1 MYTKKILIIF
11 IILSFLL
18 PLFCFADDIL
28 EESELDNFLE
38 VSADTQ
44 KTSKEPITNSKSII
58 ALDRKSLTVLYEKN
72 AYKEVPMAST
82 TKIMTAILVL
92 ENCNLNET
100 VEFSKEAANVR
111 GSCLEV
117 SLGAKMSMNDVL
129 YGLMMRSGNDCA
141 VAIAEHIS
149 GSVENF
155 AELMNAKAQEL
166 NLTHTHFVTPH
177 GLDDENHYTTAYE
190 LALLTDYA
198 LKNKTFKNIV
208 ATKTTTI
215 SVNGN
220 PRTISNTNELLGN
233 FSGVY
238 GVKTGF
244 TFNAG
249 RCLVSSCK
257 RNDMDIIV
265 VVLGADTKNQRTR
278 DSMNIINYV
287 YDNFEYVN
295 ISDYIQKSFE
305 EYKKYYQENVHLYKT
320 TTVPDIELSNLK
332 NYDFPLKTNSAN
344 TLKVKFYT
352 LNEVSS
358 TLRLND
364 KIGCMTVFYEDKIL
378 CAIDIVLT
386 NEIKQNSWGYYF
398 WKILREFKDS
408 F

>member
-1 MYTKKILIIF
+1 MYLKKILSIF
-11 IILSFLL
+11 IILTFLL

-28 EESELDNFLE
+28 EENELDNFLE
-38 VSADTQ
+38 VSADTE
-44 KTSKEPITNSKSII
+44 KTSKEPTTNSKSIL
-58 ALDRKSLTVLYEKN
+58 ALDRKNLTVLYEKN
-72 AYKEVPMAST
+72 AYKQIPMAST
-82 TKIMTAILVL
+82 TKIMTAIIVL
-92 ENCNLNET
+92 ENCKLDET
-100 VEFSKEAANVR
+100 VEFSKKAANVR

-117 SLGAKMSMNDVL
+117 STGAKMSMNDVL

-141 VAIAEHIS
+141 VAIAEHVA
-149 GSVENF
+149 GSVEDF
-155 AELMNAKAQEL
+155 AVLMNAKAQEL

-190 LALLTDYA
+190 LAILTDYA
-198 LKNKTFKNIV
+198 LKNETFRNIV

-220 PRTISNTNELLGN
+220 PRIISNTNELLGN

-257 RNDMDIIV
+257 RNGMDVIV

-278 DSMNIINYV
+278 DSMNVLNYV

-295 ISDYIQKSFE
+295 ILDYIQKSFE
-305 EYKKYYQENVHLYKT
+305 QYKKYYEQNAHLYKT
-320 TTVPDIELSNLK
+320 TSVPNIALAKLE
-332 NYDFPLKTNSAN
+332 NYDFPLKPNSSN

-352 LNEVSS
+352 LNEISS
-358 TLRLND
+358 ALRPND
-364 KIGCMTVFYEDKIL
+364 KIGCMTIFYEDKIL
-378 CAIDIVLT
+378 CSIDIVLT
-386 NEIKQNSWGYYF
+386 NSIEQNSWGYYF
-398 WKILREFKDS
+398 GKILREFKDN